1 MSGSDNDSGQGRDPA
16 EPWQHLYQATIG
28 ALSGALGNG
37 DLDAFGFHRQWLADK
52 QGAEGATGG
61 DTPAFY
67 RQLAGWT
74 TESVR
79 RTTELAAVMARLI
92 PRCSELV
99 QNVPRQMVADGL
111 PTDPLD
117 FTQRLYEATSGPLS
131 AIIRDLLT
139 DDAFLQLSRRLLENW
154 ATAESLAA
162 QLAEDVFRRLQLSTT
177 SDTTRLATL
186 IVGLD
191 EKVDRL
197 DDALDDLEHGQAARA
212 GSAELAT
219 LREQVGRLEAKL
231 DRLLDAHREEAQR

>member
-1 MSGSDNDSGQGRDPA
+1 M
-16 EPWQHLYQATIG
+16 
-28 ALSGALGNG
+28 
-37 DLDAFGFHRQWLADK
+37 
-52 QGAEGATGG
+52 
-61 DTPAFY
+61 
-67 RQLAGWT
+67 
-74 TESVR
+74 
-79 RTTELAAVMARLI
+79 
-92 PRCSELV
+92 
-99 QNVPRQMVADGL
+99 
-111 PTDPLD
+111 
-117 FTQRLYEATSGPLS
+117 
-131 AIIRDLLT
+131 T

-212 GSAELAT
+212 RSAELAT